1 MMMHL
6 LTLFRHTN
14 AKIAEKKVKQNGVS
28 YQTAHQALLLLLIAL
43 TLLELSLHASLKLS
57 FMTLLNIYI

>member
-28 YQTAHQALLLLLIAL
+28 YQTAHQALAPGTGTVIIAYCFD
-43 TLLELSLHASLKLS
+43 T
-57 FMTLLNIYI
+57 T